1 MFDRIPMWAIW
12 PWAFVFGEIF
22 YHCWNSMSLVI
33 VLTVKCVFHF
43 LHSIFKSSEH
53 LYLHYSESSFREIT
67 YFLFV
72 YLVLWVSTLCFHL
85 YCISLF
91 FHLFSFFLFLACSTW
106 GLLFPGFRVVL
117 LLPFDFCPW
126 REMLFG
132 WLVLISCWGWCA
144 CILVGGDQVGNY
156 RNTGTYTHTLPHIR
170 L

>member
-117 LLPFDFCPW
+117 LLPFDFFPW
-126 REMLFG
+126 REMLVG
-132 WLVLISCWGWCA
+132 WIVLISGWGWLMPVFQWEE
-144 CILVGGDQVGNY
+144 IK
-156 RNTGTYTHTLPHIR
+156 
-170 L
+170 

>member
-1 MFDRIPMWAIW
+1 MLFIS
-12 PWAFVFGEIF
+12 F
-22 YHCWNSMSLVI
+22 YLFFISSMSLVI

-117 LLPFDFCPW
+117 LLPFDFSLGGKC
-126 REMLFG
+126 
-132 WLVLISCWGWCA
+132 WLVGLCWF
-144 CILVGGDQVGNY
+144 LVGGDLCLCSSG
-156 RNTGTYTHTLPHIR
+156 RR
-170 L
+170 SSR